1 MPMKPSDTPL
11 HASGPLNPPAPDNPH
26 YRVEV
31 QVESEFLPDQSDTE
45 GHRWV
50 FAYHITIS
58 NQGDMAAQLL
68 TRHWVITDAE
78 ERVQEVHGEGV
89 IGEQPRLSP
98 GQSFSYTSGA
108 VLETSIGSMYGS
120 YQMLA
125 EDGTCFDAAIP
136 AFTLAPPLA
145 LH

>member
-1 MPMKPSDTPL
+1 MSDE
-11 HASGPLNPPAPDNPH
+11 SRYGID
-26 YRVEV
+26 VS
-31 QVESEFLPDQSDTE
+31 VESEYLPDQSDAE

-50 FAYHITIS
+50 FAYHVSIT
-58 NQGDMAAQLL
+58 NTGNLPAKLL
-68 TRHWVITDAE
+68 TRHWVITDGE

-89 IGEQPRLSP
+89 IGEQPRILP
-98 GQSFSYTSGA
+98 GQTYEYTSGA
-108 VLETSIGSMYGS
+108 ILETSVGSMHGS

-136 AFTLAPPLA
+136 PFTLAPPHT